1 MPEPDITDTIA
12 TAYRRVRD
20 EMPGFREREAQKRMI
35 WEVAKAFDADHPHR
49 LLAIEAPTGTGKSL
63 SYLLGGVPVA
73 RSRDLPLVIAT
84 ATVGLQEQILHQDLP
99 KLARYAGIEVDAT
112 VAKGRGR
119 YLCPRNLN
127 ELVGQS
133 GQAESGAQQALAG
146 EVLGTARWPRPPQ
159 PGEPEQLQA
168 MAEALD
174 GERWGGDL
182 DEWADGVADDLRP
195 MITSTSHSC
204 SGRRCAHFE
213 GCPVYAARDRVA
225 RAEVV
230 ITNHDLLLADLQL
243 GEEQGGVLLPP
254 PEQAL
259 YVIDEGHH
267 LAAKAV
273 QRFAASARVQAAR
286 TWLEEGEGVATDTA
300 AVLPDDTAGEP
311 PDAEA
316 QRLQERLSEVAAAL
330 QEADTFLQ
338 HNYRADAE
346 GERWR
351 FRAGQAPDPVR
362 ELAGRVADPARG
374 LHEALQAFTDR
385 VYSALEAQRGDTQ
398 ELERQLPRLGFLR
411 ERAANLATTW
421 QLLGEQ
427 EAAGV
432 PPVARW
438 VERQAESD
446 GAVDHRV
453 SVSPVSVAGE
463 LARRLWDRCAG
474 AVITSAT
481 LRALGRFDH
490 LRSDLGLPEDDALIS
505 QGWLP
510 SPFDYSRS
518 LLHVPALRSDPRNA
532 EAHLA
537 EVCQWLPELLDPYEA
552 ALVLFTSRQR
562 MERVAQALPETL
574 REQLQCQGERSREAM
589 LERHREAVDA
599 GQGSILFGLAG
610 MAEGVDLPGRYCD
623 HVVIER
629 IPFGVP
635 TEPVIATLG
644 EWLEDQQRSSFHTLS
659 LPRASLRLIQAC
671 GRLVRSEDDRGRI
684 TILDRRVVTQRY
696 GRQLLDALPPFR
708 RRLD

>member
-1 MPEPDITDTIA
+1 MPDSDITDAIA

-20 EMPGFREREAQKRMI
+20 EMPGFRERAAQKRMI
-35 WEVAKAFDADHPHR
+35 WEVAKALAGEQDHR

-63 SYLLGGVPVA
+63 SYLLGGVPAA
-73 RSRDLPLVIAT
+73 RSRGLPLVIAT

-119 YLCPRNLN
+119 YLCPRNLD

-133 GQAESGAQQALAG
+133 ASAEAGAQQALAADI
-146 EVLGTARWPRPPQ
+146 LGSARWPRPPQ
-159 PGEPEQLQA
+159 PGEPEQLES
-168 MAEALD
+168 MAEALTE
-174 GERWGGDL
+174 GRWGGDL

-195 MITSTSHSC
+195 MVTSTSHSC

-213 GCPVYAARDRVA
+213 GCPVYAARDRVS

-243 GEEQGGVLLPP
+243 GEEEGGVLLPA

-300 AVLPDDTAGEP
+300 AVLPDDAVGEP

-316 QRLQERLSEVAAAL
+316 QRLQERLGEVATAL

-351 FRAGQAPDPVR
+351 FRAGHAPEPVR
-362 ELAGRVADPARG
+362 ELAGRVAGPARG
-374 LHEALQAFTDR
+374 LHDALQGFSDR
-385 VYSALEAQRGDTQ
+385 VYAALEAQRGDTQ

-421 QLLGEQ
+421 ELLAEQ
-427 EAAGV
+427 DNAGT

-481 LRALGRFDH
+481 LTALGRFDH
-490 LRSDLGLPEDDALIS
+490 LRSDLGLPDGEAIR
-505 QGWLP
+505 QGCLP

-518 LLHVPALRSDPRNA
+518 LLHVPALRSDPRDA

-562 MERVAQALPETL
+562 MERVAQALPEGL
-574 REQLQCQGERSREAM
+574 RERLQCQGERSREAM
-589 LERHREAVDA
+589 LQRHREAVDA

-635 TEPVIATLG
+635 TEPVTATLS
-644 EWLEDQQRSSFHTLS
+644 EWLEDQQHSSFHTLS
-659 LPRASLRLIQAC
+659 LPRASLRLTQAC

>member
-1 MPEPDITDTIA
+1 MPDSDITDAIA

-20 EMPGFREREAQKRMI
+20 EMPGFRERAAQKRMI
-35 WEVAKAFDADHPHR
+35 WEVAKALAGEQDHR

-63 SYLLGGVPVA
+63 SYLLGGVPAA
-73 RSRDLPLVIAT
+73 RSRGLPLVIAT

-119 YLCPRNLN
+119 YLCPRNLD

-133 GQAESGAQQALAG
+133 ASAEAGAQQALAADI
-146 EVLGTARWPRPPQ
+146 LGSARWPRPPQ
-159 PGEPEQLQA
+159 PGEPEQLES
-168 MAEALD
+168 MAEALTE
-174 GERWGGDL
+174 GRWGGDL

-195 MITSTSHSC
+195 MVTSTSHSC

-213 GCPVYAARDRVA
+213 GCPVYAARDRVS

-243 GEEQGGVLLPP
+243 GEEEGGVLLPA

-300 AVLPDDTAGEP
+300 AVLPDDAVGEP

-316 QRLQERLSEVAAAL
+316 QRLQERLGEVATAL

-351 FRAGQAPDPVR
+351 FRAGHAPEPVR
-362 ELAGRVADPARG
+362 ELAGRVAGPARG
-374 LHEALQAFTDR
+374 LHDALQGFSDR
-385 VYSALEAQRGDTQ
+385 VYAALEAQRGDTQ

-421 QLLGEQ
+421 ELLAEQ
-427 EAAGV
+427 DNAGT

-481 LRALGRFDH
+481 LTALGRFDH
-490 LRSDLGLPEDDALIS
+490 LRSDLGLPDGEAIR
-505 QGWLP
+505 QGCLP

-518 LLHVPALRSDPRNA
+518 LLHVPALRNDPRDA

-562 MERVAQALPETL
+562 MERVAQALPEGL
-574 REQLQCQGERSREAM
+574 RERLQCQGERSREAM
-589 LERHREAVDA
+589 LQRHREAVDA

-635 TEPVIATLG
+635 TEPVTATLS
-644 EWLEDQQRSSFHTLS
+644 EWLEDQQHSSFHTLS
-659 LPRASLRLIQAC
+659 LPRASLRLTQAC

>member
-1 MPEPDITDTIA
+1 MPDSDITDAIA

-20 EMPGFREREAQKRMI
+20 EMPGFRERAAQKRMI
-35 WEVAKAFDADHPHR
+35 WEVAKALAGEQDHR

-63 SYLLGGVPVA
+63 SYLLGGVPAA
-73 RSRDLPLVIAT
+73 RSRGLPLVIAT

-119 YLCPRNLN
+119 YLCPRNLD

-133 GQAESGAQQALAG
+133 AIAEAGAQQALAADI
-146 EVLGTARWPRPPQ
+146 LGSARWPRPPQ
-159 PGEPEQLQA
+159 PGEPEQLES
-168 MAEALD
+168 MAEALTE
-174 GERWGGDL
+174 GRWGGDL

-195 MITSTSHSC
+195 MVTSTSHSC

-213 GCPVYAARDRVA
+213 GCPVYAARDRVS

-243 GEEQGGVLLPP
+243 GEEEGGVLLPA

-300 AVLPDDTAGEP
+300 AVLPDDAVGEP

-316 QRLQERLSEVAAAL
+316 QRLQERLGEVATAL

-351 FRAGQAPDPVR
+351 FRAGHAPEPVR
-362 ELAGRVADPARG
+362 ELAGRVAGPARG
-374 LHEALQAFTDR
+374 LHDALQGFSDR
-385 VYSALEAQRGDTQ
+385 VYAALEAQRGDTQ

-421 QLLGEQ
+421 ELLAEQ
-427 EAAGV
+427 DNAGT

-481 LRALGRFDH
+481 LTALGRFDH
-490 LRSDLGLPEDDALIS
+490 LRSDLGLPDGEAIR
-505 QGWLP
+505 QGCLP

-518 LLHVPALRSDPRNA
+518 LLHVPALRSDPRDA

-562 MERVAQALPETL
+562 MERVAQALPEGL
-574 REQLQCQGERSREAM
+574 RERLQCQGERSREAM
-589 LERHREAVDA
+589 LQRHREAVDA

-635 TEPVIATLG
+635 TEPVTATLS
-644 EWLEDQQRSSFHTLS
+644 EWLEDQQHSSFHTLS
-659 LPRASLRLIQAC
+659 LPRASLRLTQAC

>member
-1 MPEPDITDTIA
+1 MPESEITDAIA
-12 TAYRRVRD
+12 AGFRRVRD
-20 EMPGFREREAQKRMI
+20 EMPGFRERDAQKRMI
-35 WEVAKAFDADHPHR
+35 WEVAKALSGDEGHH

-73 RSRDLPLVIAT
+73 RRRGLPLVIAT
-84 ATVGLQEQILHQDLP
+84 ATVALQEQILHQDLP
-99 KLARYAGIEVDAT
+99 KLARYAGLEVDAT

-119 YLCPRNLN
+119 YLCPRNLD
-127 ELVGQS
+127 ELLGES
-133 GQAESGAQQALAG
+133 AGAEGAGQQALAADI
-146 EVLGTARWPRPPQ
+146 LGSARWPRPPQ
-159 PGEPEQLQA
+159 PGEPERLQA
-168 MAEALD
+168 MAEALAE
-174 GERWGGDL
+174 ERWSGDL
-182 DEWADGVADDLRP
+182 DDWAEGVADDLRP
-195 MITSTSHSC
+195 MITSTSHTC

-213 GCPVYAARDRVA
+213 GCPVYAARDRVS

-243 GEEQGGVLLPP
+243 GEEPGGVLLPA

-267 LAAKAV
+267 LAGKAV
-273 QRFAASARVQAAR
+273 QRFSSSARVQAAR
-286 TWLEEGEGVATDTA
+286 SWLEEAEGVATDVA
-300 AVLPDDTAGEP
+300 AVLPDDSPGDSPLA
-311 PDAEA
+311 AA
-316 QRLQERLSEVAAAL
+316 QELQGHLTEVAEAL

-351 FRAGQAPDPVR
+351 FRAGHAPKPVR
-362 ELAGRVADPARG
+362 ELAGRVAAPARR
-374 LHEALQAFTDR
+374 LHDALQGFADR
-385 VYSALEAQRGDTQ
+385 VYQALEAQRGDTQ
-398 ELERQLPRLGFLR
+398 ELERQAPRLGFLR
-411 ERAANLATTW
+411 ERSANLATTW

-427 EAAGV
+427 ENGGI

-453 SVSPVSVAGE
+453 AVSPVSVAGE
-463 LARRLWDRCAG
+463 LAQRLWERCAG

-481 LRALGRFDH
+481 LTALGRFDR
-490 LRSDLGLPEDDALIS
+490 LRADLGLPEGGAVH
-505 QGWLP
+505 QGRLP
-510 SPFDYSRS
+510 SPFDYGRS
-518 LLHVPALRSDPRNA
+518 LLHVPALRSDPRDA
-532 EAHLA
+532 EAHLE
-537 EVCQWLPELLDPYEA
+537 EVGRWLPELLDPYEA
-552 ALVLFTSRQR
+552 ALVLFTSRRR
-562 MERVAQALPETL
+562 MEQVAQTLPEAL
-574 REQLQCQGERSREAM
+574 RQRLQCQGERSREAM
-589 LERHREAVDA
+589 LQRHREAVDA

-635 TEPVIATLG
+635 TEPVTATLN

-659 LPRASLRLIQAC
+659 LPQASLRLTQAC

-696 GRQLLDALPPFR
+696 GRQLLDALPAFR

>member
-1 MPEPDITDTIA
+1 MPDSDITDAIA

-20 EMPGFREREAQKRMI
+20 EMPGFRERAAQKRMI
-35 WEVAKAFDADHPHR
+35 WEVAKALAGEQDHR

-63 SYLLGGVPVA
+63 SYLLGGVPAA
-73 RSRDLPLVIAT
+73 RSRGLPLVIAT

-119 YLCPRNLN
+119 YLCPRNLG

-133 GQAESGAQQALAG
+133 ASVEAGAQQALAADI
-146 EVLGTARWPRPPQ
+146 LGSARWPRPPQ
-159 PGEPEQLQA
+159 PGEPEQLES
-168 MAEALD
+168 MAEALTE
-174 GERWGGDL
+174 GRWGGDL

-195 MITSTSHSC
+195 MVTSTSHSC

-213 GCPVYAARDRVA
+213 GCPVYAARDRVS

-243 GEEQGGVLLPP
+243 GEEEGGVLLPA

-300 AVLPDDTAGEP
+300 AVLPDDAVGEP

-316 QRLQERLSEVAAAL
+316 QRLQERLGEVATAL

-351 FRAGQAPDPVR
+351 FRAGHAPEPVR
-362 ELAGRVADPARG
+362 ELAGRVAGPARG
-374 LHEALQAFTDR
+374 LHDALQGFSDR
-385 VYSALEAQRGDTQ
+385 VYAALEAQRGDTQ

-421 QLLGEQ
+421 ELLAEQ
-427 EAAGV
+427 DNAGT

-481 LRALGRFDH
+481 LTALGRFDH
-490 LRSDLGLPEDDALIS
+490 LRSDLGLTDGEAIR
-505 QGWLP
+505 QGCLP

-518 LLHVPALRSDPRNA
+518 LLHVPALRSDPRDA

-562 MERVAQALPETL
+562 MERVAQALPEGL
-574 REQLQCQGERSREAM
+574 RERLQCQGERSREAM
-589 LERHREAVDA
+589 LQRHREAVDA

-635 TEPVIATLG
+635 TEPVTATLS
-644 EWLEDQQRSSFHTLS
+644 EWLEDQQHSSFHTLS
-659 LPRASLRLIQAC
+659 LPRASLRLTQAC

>member
-1 MPEPDITDTIA
+1 MPDSDITDAIA

-20 EMPGFREREAQKRMI
+20 EMPGFRERAAQKRMI
-35 WEVAKAFDADHPHR
+35 WEVAKALAGEQDHR

-63 SYLLGGVPVA
+63 SYLLGGVPAA
-73 RSRDLPLVIAT
+73 RSRGLPLVIAT

-119 YLCPRNLN
+119 YLCPRNLD

-133 GQAESGAQQALAG
+133 AIAEAGAQQALAADI
-146 EVLGTARWPRPPQ
+146 LGSARWPRPPQ
-159 PGEPEQLQA
+159 AGEPEQLES
-168 MAEALD
+168 MAEALTE
-174 GERWGGDL
+174 GRWGGDL

-195 MITSTSHSC
+195 MVTSTSHSC

-213 GCPVYAARDRVA
+213 GCPVYAARDRVS

-243 GEEQGGVLLPP
+243 GEEEGGVLLPA

-300 AVLPDDTAGEP
+300 AVLPDDAVGEP

-316 QRLQERLSEVAAAL
+316 QRLQERLGEVATAL

-351 FRAGQAPDPVR
+351 FRAGHAPEPVR
-362 ELAGRVADPARG
+362 ELAGRVAGPARG
-374 LHEALQAFTDR
+374 LHDALQGFSDR
-385 VYSALEAQRGDTQ
+385 VYAALEAQRGDTQ

-421 QLLGEQ
+421 ELLAEQ
-427 EAAGV
+427 DNAGT

-481 LRALGRFDH
+481 LTALGRFDH
-490 LRSDLGLPEDDALIS
+490 LRSDLGLPDGEAIR
-505 QGWLP
+505 QGCLP

-518 LLHVPALRSDPRNA
+518 LLHVPALRSDPRDA

-562 MERVAQALPETL
+562 MERVAQALPEGL
-574 REQLQCQGERSREAM
+574 RERLQCQGERSREAM
-589 LERHREAVDA
+589 LQRHREAVDA

-635 TEPVIATLG
+635 TEPVTATLS
-644 EWLEDQQRSSFHTLS
+644 EWLEDQQHSSFHTLS
-659 LPRASLRLIQAC
+659 LPRASLRLTQAC